1 MGRRRNLP
9 RRGVGDGCSLMGF
22 SFYITLRLM
31 VMKVSGRVPTYA
43 VGRMNVNIA
52 GRINLVVKP
61 GDGL

>member
-1 MGRRRNLP
+1 
-9 RRGVGDGCSLMGF
+9 MGF